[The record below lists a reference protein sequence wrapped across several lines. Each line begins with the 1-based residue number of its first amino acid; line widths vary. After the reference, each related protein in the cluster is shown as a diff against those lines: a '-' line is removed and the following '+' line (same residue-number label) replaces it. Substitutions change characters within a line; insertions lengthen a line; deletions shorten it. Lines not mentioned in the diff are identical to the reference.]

1 MSYLKIK
8 GVMADGRS
16 YRTVQVNSEGQIVLA
31 PSVEGPWLGASI
43 AKAGTTTG
51 TIDLGDAY
59 MYIRVIIPTLDAAT
73 IKVQV
78 AEKASG
84 TYYNLDA
91 VTTTSGTH
99 NYATTLKV
107 GGYRFI
113 KFVASAAQNTAAV
126 DLRVSGLG
134 VMS

>member
-16 YRTVQVNSEGQIVLA
+16 YRTIQVNSKGQIVLA

-51 TIDLGDAY
+51 TVDLGDSY
-59 MYIRVIIPTLDAAT
+59 MYLRIIIPTLDSCT
-73 IKVQV
+73 VKVQV
-78 AEKASG
+78 AEKATS
-84 TYYNLDA
+84 TYYDLDE
-91 VTTTSGTH
+91 VTTTLGTH
-99 NYATTLKV
+99 NYATTFII
-107 GGYRFI
+107 GGYRYI
-113 KFVASAAQNTAAV
+113 KLVASASQSTAAV

-134 VMS
+134 VM

>member
-16 YRTVQVNSEGQIVLA
+16 YRTIQVNSEGQIVLA
-31 PSVEGPWLGASI
+31 PSVEGPWFGASI

-51 TIDLGDAY
+51 TIDLGNSY

-73 IKVQV
+73 VKVQV

-84 TYYNLDA
+84 TYYDLDA
-91 VTTTSGTH
+91 VTTTSSTH

-113 KFVASAAQNTAAV
+113 KFVASASQATAAV

-134 VMS
+134 VMA